1 MIYKQDYEDAK
12 AAIDADD
19 ATACDKLLTDT
30 ELPRYYRI
38 KTLVL
43 LASASK
49 QWRQKEVQ
57 QLPCN
62 ISTHDLRLRA
72 EHTWSESRT
81 LHPTGQN
88 NTTDSV
94 LSELRDLLNTLKTS
108 QASTAPSSNYEDEL
122 STALAET
129 EIEDLADIADGE
141 MEELA
146 DEEYARDQCA
156 PNVEAIIGT
165 AHAKTAVTSEGDG
178 EVAGGKV
185 HSSSPNSSF
194 APASSLEAS
203 KEILGHVRDGQS
215 AGASMVHRTRG
226 ASRRSS

>member
-1 MIYKQDYEDAK
+1 MTEQYKQDYEDAK
-12 AAIDADD
+12 AAIDAGD

-49 QWRQKEVQ
+49 QWRQKE
-57 QLPCN
+57 
-62 ISTHDLRLRA
+62 DLRLRA

-81 LHPTGQN
+81 LHPIGQN

-108 QASTAPSSNYEDEL
+108 QALTAPSSSYEDEL
-122 STALAET
+122 SAALAET

-141 MEELA
+141 MEGLA

-156 PNVEAIIGT
+156 PNVEAVIGT
-165 AHAKTAVTSEGDG
+165 AHAKTAVTAEGDG

-185 HSSSPNSSF
+185 HSSSPKSSF

>member
-1 MIYKQDYEDAK
+1 MTEQYKQDYEDAK
-12 AAIDADD
+12 AAIDAGD

-38 KTLVL
+38 KILVL

-49 QWRQKEVQ
+49 QWRQKE
-57 QLPCN
+57 
-62 ISTHDLRLRA
+62 DLRLRA
-72 EHTWSESRT
+72 EHIWSESRT

-108 QASTAPSSNYEDEL
+108 QAETAPSSSYEDEL

-156 PNVEAIIGT
+156 PNVEAVIGT
-165 AHAKTAVTSEGDG
+165 AHAKTAVTAEGDG
-178 EVAGGKV
+178 EDAGGKV

-226 ASRRSS
+226 VSRRSS

>member
-1 MIYKQDYEDAK
+1 MTEQYKQDYEDAK
-12 AAIDADD
+12 AAIDAGD

-49 QWRQKEVQ
+49 QWRQKE
-57 QLPCN
+57 
-62 ISTHDLRLRA
+62 DLRLRA
-72 EHTWSESRT
+72 EHIWSESRT

-88 NTTDSV
+88 TTTDSV

-108 QASTAPSSNYEDEL
+108 QAETAPSSSYEDEL
-122 STALAET
+122 STALAES

-156 PNVEAIIGT
+156 PNVEAVIGT
-165 AHAKTAVTSEGDG
+165 AHAKTAVTAEGDG

-226 ASRRSS
+226 VSRRSS

>member
-1 MIYKQDYEDAK
+1 MMESQYKQDYEDAK
-12 AAIDADD
+12 AAIDAGD

-49 QWRQKEVQ
+49 EWRQKE
-57 QLPCN
+57 
-62 ISTHDLRLRA
+62 DLRLRA

-146 DEEYARDQCA
+146 DEEYARDQRA
-156 PNVEAIIGT
+156 PGESDVARVDAETVVAD
-165 AHAKTAVTSEGDG
+165 EGDG
-178 EVAGGKV
+178 EVAGSKV

-203 KEILGHVRDGQS
+203 KEILGHVRDGQT

-226 ASRRSS
+226 VSRRSS

>member
-1 MIYKQDYEDAK
+1 MTESQYKQDYEDAK
-12 AAIDADD
+12 AAIDAGDP
-19 ATACDKLLTDT
+19 TACDKLLTDT

-49 QWRQKEVQ
+49 QWRQKE
-57 QLPCN
+57 
-62 ISTHDLRLRA
+62 DLRLRA
-72 EHTWSESRT
+72 EHIWSESRT

-88 NTTDSV
+88 TTTDSV

-108 QASTAPSSNYEDEL
+108 QASTAPSSSYEDEL

-156 PNVEAIIGT
+156 PNVEAVIGT
-165 AHAKTAVTSEGDG
+165 AHAKTAVTAEGDG

-226 ASRRSS
+226 VSRRSS

>member
-1 MIYKQDYEDAK
+1 MTEQYKQDYEDAK
-12 AAIDADD
+12 AAIDAGD

-49 QWRQKEVQ
+49 QWRQKE
-57 QLPCN
+57 
-62 ISTHDLRLRA
+62 DLRLRA
-72 EHTWSESRT
+72 EHIWSESRT

-108 QASTAPSSNYEDEL
+108 QALTAPSSSYEDEL

-156 PNVEAIIGT
+156 PNVEAVIGT
-165 AHAKTAVTSEGDG
+165 AHAKTAVTAEGDG

-226 ASRRSS
+226 VSRRSS

>member
-1 MIYKQDYEDAK
+1 MTESQYKQDYEDAK
-12 AAIDADD
+12 AAIDAGD

-49 QWRQKEVQ
+49 QWRQKE
-57 QLPCN
+57 
-62 ISTHDLRLRA
+62 DLRLRA

-156 PNVEAIIGT
+156 PNVEAVIGT
-165 AHAKTAVTSEGDG
+165 AHAKTAVTAEGDG

-185 HSSSPNSSF
+185 HSSSPKSSF

-226 ASRRSS
+226 VSRRSS

>member
-1 MIYKQDYEDAK
+1 MTESQYKQDYEDAK
-12 AAIDADD
+12 AAIDAGD

-49 QWRQKEVQ
+49 QWRQKE
-57 QLPCN
+57 
-62 ISTHDLRLRA
+62 DLRLRA
-72 EHTWSESRT
+72 EHIWSESRT

-88 NTTDSV
+88 TTTDSV

-108 QASTAPSSNYEDEL
+108 QAETAPSSSYEDEL

-156 PNVEAIIGT
+156 PNVEAVIGT
-165 AHAKTAVTSEGDG
+165 AHAKTAVTAEGDG

-203 KEILGHVRDGQS
+203 KEILGHVRDGQT

-226 ASRRSS
+226 VSRRSS

>member
-1 MIYKQDYEDAK
+1 MTEQYKQDYEDAK
-12 AAIDADD
+12 AAIDAGD

-49 QWRQKEVQ
+49 QWRQKE
-57 QLPCN
+57 
-62 ISTHDLRLRA
+62 DLRLRA
-72 EHTWSESRT
+72 EHIWSESRT

-88 NTTDSV
+88 TTTDSV

-108 QASTAPSSNYEDEL
+108 QAETAPSSSYEDEL

-156 PNVEAIIGT
+156 PNVEAVIGT
-165 AHAKTAVTSEGDG
+165 AHAKTAVTAEGDG

-226 ASRRSS
+226 VSRRSS

>member
-1 MIYKQDYEDAK
+1 MTESQYKQDYEDAK
-12 AAIDADD
+12 AAIDAGD
-19 ATACDKLLTDT
+19 ATACDKLLTET

-49 QWRQKEVQ
+49 EWRQKE
-57 QLPCN
+57 
-62 ISTHDLRLRA
+62 DLRLRA
-72 EHTWSESRT
+72 EHIWSESRT

-108 QASTAPSSNYEDEL
+108 QALTAPSSSYEDEL

-156 PNVEAIIGT
+156 PNVEAVIGT
-165 AHAKTAVTSEGDG
+165 AHAKTAVTAEGDG

-185 HSSSPNSSF
+185 HSS
-194 APASSLEAS
+194 
-203 KEILGHVRDGQS
+203 
-215 AGASMVHRTRG
+215 
-226 ASRRSS
+226 

>member
-1 MIYKQDYEDAK
+1 MTEQYKQDYEDAK
-12 AAIDADD
+12 AAIDAGDP
-19 ATACDKLLTDT
+19 TVCDKLLTDT

-49 QWRQKEVQ
+49 EWRQKE
-57 QLPCN
+57 
-62 ISTHDLRLRA
+62 DLRLRA
-72 EHTWSESRT
+72 EHIWSESRT

-108 QASTAPSSNYEDEL
+108 QAETAPSSRYEDEL

-156 PNVEAIIGT
+156 PNVQAVIGT
-165 AHAKTAVTSEGDG
+165 AHAKTAVTAEGDG
-178 EVAGGKV
+178 EVSGGKV

-203 KEILGHVRDGQS
+203 REILGHVRDGQS

-226 ASRRSS
+226 VSRRSS

>member
-1 MIYKQDYEDAK
+1 MTESQYKQDYEDAK
-12 AAIDADD
+12 AAIDAGD

-38 KTLVL
+38 KNLVL

-49 QWRQKEVQ
+49 QWRQKE
-57 QLPCN
+57 
-62 ISTHDLRLRA
+62 DLRLRA

-146 DEEYARDQCA
+146 DEEYARDQRA
-156 PNVEAIIGT
+156 PNVEAVIGT
-165 AHAKTAVTSEGDG
+165 AHAKTVVTAEGDG

-185 HSSSPNSSF
+185 HSSSLNVSF

-203 KEILGHVRDGQS
+203 KEILGHVRGGQT

-226 ASRRSS
+226 VSRRSS